1 MTRRSLVAVVAMA
14 IATLLALVRPIDAW
28 ALDRTFAGSAQIDYM
43 LVPTAREANA
53 RFLGF
58 DGFKLEATTKLTV
71 DFSERFSANV
81 KVCYGCH
88 GFEMDMAYF
97 DYRVAD
103 ALSFRFGRFSPSFG
117 SFNIR
122 HDPANHRLVD
132 KPLAYDMG
140 RMLRMRSW
148 NLGVLPS
155 PFPDNGVEISG
166 SIALAESATF
176 DYALHAVSGF
186 KAGDRPLDI
195 DFTQSRAGNFYYVD
209 NNGRPAVGGRALLT
223 LRLDERSDV
232 SVGASTMYGTYDP
245 QNQITYTI
253 IGSDVSLRI
262 VRTNF
267 RVEYLARRQE
277 LDTSDPT
284 RLRYVLVPDGDFF
297 VKHGAYAEVEH
308 PLTSVI
314 DGVARVDGLLRTG
327 NVPASTMTEPDGG
340 LSHRSNIVRFTLGT
354 TISLDRSL
362 RLKAS
367 AAYWRF
373 TDFDSQGKDAA
384 VSLHLGAV
392 GSF

>member
-81 KVCYGCH
+81 KGCYGCH

-166 SIALAESATF
+166 SIALAARAAALPRHASVMRSEQIFLPPSSEQTAVASPVNSSPSTSGSMEVRIARAGMLAVTSSTTGVYSSSSSREEATPMRF
-176 DYALHAVSGF
+176 IVQTRVSGVALGSSGGF
-186 KAGDRPLDI
+186 QR
-195 DFTQSRAGNFYYVD
+195 SRRSFSRRAMT
-209 NNGRPAVGGRALLT
+209 PEAVA
-223 LRLDERSDV
+223 
-232 SVGASTMYGTYDP
+232 
-245 QNQITYTI
+245 
-253 IGSDVSLRI
+253 
-262 VRTNF
+262 
-267 RVEYLARRQE
+267 
-277 LDTSDPT
+277 
-284 RLRYVLVPDGDFF
+284 
-297 VKHGAYAEVEH
+297 
-308 PLTSVI
+308 
-314 DGVARVDGLLRTG
+314 
-327 NVPASTMTEPDGG
+327 
-340 LSHRSNIVRFTLGT
+340 
-354 TISLDRSL
+354 
-362 RLKAS
+362 
-367 AAYWRF
+367 
-373 TDFDSQGKDAA
+373 
-384 VSLHLGAV
+384 
-392 GSF
+392 